1 MGLIDYMILSERFQ
15 GIRFNCVK
23 PSLVDA
29 VILLKSIAPVALL
42 YLCGLQLLIGF
53 NYAIFVAFF
62 LYFYLKREEQVLSG
76 LFDDS
81 GATRT
86 ASQ

>member
-15 GIRFNCVK
+15 GIGFNCVR
-23 PSLVDA
+23 PTLADA
-29 VILLKSIAPVALL
+29 VILLKSLAPVALL
-42 YLCGLQLLIGF
+42 YLCGVQLLIGF

-62 LYFYLKREEQVLSG
+62 LYFYLKREEQVLSA

>member
-29 VILLKSIAPVALL
+29 VILFKSIAPIALL
-42 YLCGLQLLIGF
+42 HLFGVRPLVGF
-53 NYAIFVAFF
+53 GYVIFCACFICLYA
-62 LYFYLKREEQVLSG
+62 KREQKILSE
-76 LFDDS
+76 LFDES
-81 GATRT
+81 AAGRT
-86 ASQ
+86 MNR

>member
-29 VILLKSIAPVALL
+29 VILLKSIAPIALL
-42 YLCGLQLLIGF
+42 HLFGVRPLVGF
-53 NYAIFVAFF
+53 GYAIFCACFIC
-62 LYFYLKREEQVLSG
+62 LYSKREEKILSE
-76 LFDDS
+76 LFGES
-81 GATRT
+81 GAERT
-86 ASQ
+86 MNR